1 MANPNKAFL
10 TGTQAVMDWYDR
22 NAKTPFWSV
31 NDSKGDI
38 LFYYTGNDENESREH
53 LIDNIK
59 MAEAQGVEAT
69 LTCRIHPKVPKGG
82 YFSKSDAGIIVT
94 HFRPSQFNPTYM
106 PMNIGNVGYSNNA
119 ILDELRSLKS
129 EIAALKMQ
137 QDILENED
145 EEDESQEE
153 NMLGSFMKNPAVQSM
168 IISQL
173 ANIFGTQQK
182 VTHVA
187 GVLDDVENEQDEKI
201 DNAIE
206 RLKKVDDQLGDDL
219 LLLCEMAEND
229 KMQFNFL
236 LKMLRK

>member
-1 MANPNKAFL
+1 MPYKPELHDAESVL
-10 TGTQAVMDWYDR
+10 SYYDQYDD
-22 NAKTPFWSV
+22 AP
-31 NDSKGDI
+31 
-38 LFYYTGNDENESREH
+38 YTIYAGHKIDETSRRFSYDQDDKIMGRQH
-53 LIDNIK
+53 L
-59 MAEAQGVEAT
+59 
-69 LTCRIHPKVPKGG
+69 
-82 YFSKSDAGIIVT
+82 SDALASVMSNPDNTNTYLLVINQRKGKKNEVKNAITFQLNKSVY
-94 HFRPSQFNPTYM
+94 SQMM
-106 PMNIGNVGYSNNA
+106 PQQMGYANNA
-119 ILDELRSLKS
+119 LMDELRSLKS

-137 QDILENED
+137 QDMADYDD
-145 EEDESQEE
+145 EEDDEQQEE

-173 ANIFGTQQK
+173 ANIFGSQQK

-187 GVLDDVENEQDEKI
+187 GVLDEVESEQDEKI

>member
-1 MANPNKAFL
+1 MPYKPELHDAESVLSYYDQYDDAPYTIYAGHKIDETSRRFSYDQDDKIMGRQHLADALASVMSNPDNTNTYLLVINQRKGKKNEVKNAITFQLNK
-10 TGTQAVMDWYDR
+10 
-22 NAKTPFWSV
+22 SV
-31 NDSKGDI
+31 YSQ
-38 LFYYTGNDENESREH
+38 
-53 LIDNIK
+53 
-59 MAEAQGVEAT
+59 MMPQQM
-69 LTCRIHPKVPKGG
+69 G
-82 YFSKSDAGIIVT
+82 YA
-94 HFRPSQFNPTYM
+94 
-106 PMNIGNVGYSNNA
+106 NNA
-119 ILDELRSLKS
+119 LMDELRSLKS

-137 QDILENED
+137 QDMADYDDDDDD
-145 EEDESQEE
+145 EPQEE

-173 ANIFGTQQK
+173 ANIFGSQQK

-187 GVLDDVENEQDEKI
+187 GVLDEVESEQDEKI